1 MTESRRISSRDNP
14 LFREFAELAHS
25 ARERRKL
32 GRSVLEGIHLCEAF
46 LQCRGQPRAVLASES
61 GLRHPEV
68 GPLLARHGVQAAVVT
83 DELFEAVSTV
93 GHGVGLAFT
102 IDTPRP
108 ALPVAIETDAVY
120 LDRVQ
125 DPGNVGTLLRSCA
138 AAGVTTVLTA
148 PGTAWCWS
156 PKVLRAGMGAHFAL
170 SIHEAVPWSAV
181 RARLRVEPIGTRATH
196 ADSLFGA
203 DLRAPSLWLLGNEGE
218 GLSAEIAADVSRWL
232 RIPQARGVESLNVAA
247 AAAVC
252 LFEQRRQRGLAG

>member
-1 MTESRRISSRDNP
+1 
-14 LFREFAELAHS
+14 
-25 ARERRKL
+25 
-32 GRSVLEGIHLCEAF
+32 
-46 LQCRGQPRAVLASES
+46 
-61 GLRHPEV
+61 
-68 GPLLARHGVQAAVVT
+68 
-83 DELFEAVSTV
+83 
-93 GHGVGLAFT
+93 
-102 IDTPRP
+102 
-108 ALPVAIETDAVY
+108 
-120 LDRVQ
+120 
-125 DPGNVGTLLRSCA
+125 
-138 AAGVTTVLTA
+138 VLTA

-181 RARLRVEPIGTRATH
+181 RARLRVEPIGTRATR